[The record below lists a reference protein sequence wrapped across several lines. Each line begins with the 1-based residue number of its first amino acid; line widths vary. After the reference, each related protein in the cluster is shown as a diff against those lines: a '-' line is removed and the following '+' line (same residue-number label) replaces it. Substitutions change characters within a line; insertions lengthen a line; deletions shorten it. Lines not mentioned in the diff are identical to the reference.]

1 MQRPHAHGANHD
13 YTHHDYAYF
22 FTLVLTYFQVLGQLK
37 SVAVILGGWLLFA
50 QYYPPKAV
58 GGAAAAL
65 VAMVWYTHANLAEQE
80 LSAGASAAAA
90 ITALATPGSSPS
102 SSTASLEEG
111 EVLLQSRHKRSG
123 QGAGS

>member
-1 MQRPHAHGANHD
+1 MAHGHGSALAPFCSHHSQP
-13 YTHHDYAYF
+13 THHLPL
-22 FTLVLTYFQVLGQLK
+22 TLTTYC
-37 SVAVILGGWLLFA
+37 LFL
-50 QYYPPKAV
+50 KAV
-58 GGAAAAL
+58 GGAAVAL
-65 VAMVWYTHANLAEQE
+65 GAMVWYTHANLSEQQ

-90 ITALATPGSSPS
+90 LTALATPGSSPS